1 MKPRYTPGLVTDL
14 VCWCVL
20 AVLAGLTAL
29 YLHYLNRRQAAK
41 RARKGKAAVVVD
53 TSILTIEEAARA
65 RDVNEKNGETND
77 QAFDD
82 LTDFQNEDF
91 VYVL

>member
-14 VCWCVL
+14 VCWIVL
-20 AVLAGLTAL
+20 AVLAAVTGA
-29 YLHYLNRRQAAK
+29 YLHYLNRQQAAK
-41 RARKGKAAVVVD
+41 RLRKGKTAAIVD

-65 RDVNEKNGETND
+65 RQMNEKAGETND

>member
-14 VCWCVL
+14 VCWCAL
-20 AVLAGLTAL
+20 AVLAATTAL
-29 YLHYLNRRQAAK
+29 YLHFLNKRQA
-41 RARKGKAAVVVD
+41 RRRVRKGKAAVVVD
-53 TSILTIEEAARA
+53 TSILTIEDAALA

-77 QAFDD
+77 QSFDD